1 MRGDGYIY
9 VRASRCLID
18 SAGVYHIKWWWGSI
32 LLVIARYVQSLVGR
46 QGRGWMERGFGF
58 SGCGDWCW
66 VCGFGGGF
74 WGSLEERVRKEGY
87 LWVGWELMVARE

>member
-18 SAGVYHIKWWWGSI
+18 SASVYHIKWWWGST

-46 QGRGWMERGFGF
+46 QGRGWMEQGFGF

-66 VCGFGGGF
+66 ACGLCGGGGFGGE
-74 WGSLEERVRKEGY
+74 SCEGGIP
-87 LWVGWELMVARE
+87 LGWVGFDGG

>member
-18 SAGVYHIKWWWGSI
+18 SAGVYHIKWWWGST

-46 QGRGWMERGFGF
+46 QGRGWMDGARIWVFG
-58 SGCGDWCW
+58 
-66 VCGFGGGF
+66 
-74 WGSLEERVRKEGY
+74 LQ
-87 LWVGWELMVARE
+87 